1 MQIRLKEAATQLPAE
16 SIEPLTVDD
25 IQNLTI
31 EGAIERRTTPG
42 GTAKSAIELQ
52 FAKAKELLA

>member
-1 MQIRLKEAATQLPAE
+1 MQLPAE
-16 SIEPLTVDD
+16 FIEPLTVDD

-31 EGAIERRTTPG
+31 EGAIERRTTVG

-52 FAKAKELLA
+52 FAKAKELLV